1 MINPTST
8 NVRLVKLQF
17 TAIMFFALGLA
28 YAQAQERTEK
38 FDADAAKRTLSGEV
52 ARTPG
57 RFVTKGLGGDPIT
70 KRFYSKNAVVV
81 TRQSGATETHPFVE
95 VPLLFVVN
103 TDELRKDDASR
114 ENVGKVARMLKEL
127 AAQKATF
134 AIEGHASAEGN
145 PARNRELSNLRAL
158 RIQELLRAKGVP
170 AEVLARTEGFGSD
183 HAQFSAKADEPQLA
197 KDRRVLVVKE

>member
-1 MINPTST
+1 MKE
-8 NVRLVKLQF
+8 V
-17 TAIMFFALGLA
+17 
-28 YAQAQERTEK
+28 EK
-38 FDADAAKRTLSGEV
+38 K
-52 ARTPG
+52 PG
-57 RFVTKGLGGDPIT
+57 RFVTKGLGGDPIA
-70 KRFYSKNAVVV
+70 KRVYSKSAVVI

-114 ENVGKVARMLKEL
+114 ENVVKVAQMLKEL

-145 PARNRELSNLRAL
+145 AARNRELSNLRAL
-158 RIQELLRAKGVP
+158 RIQELLRAQGVP

-183 HAQFSAKADEPQLA
+183 HAQHPADASNSQRQE
-197 KDRRVLVVKE
+197 DRRVLVVKER